1 MTTPMPISA
10 ADLQPLLP
18 ELTLIAGAFA
28 LLMLDLFL
36 DNARRFITHALALVV
51 MVAVVWMLATGV
63 GGQGSVFSGMGY
75 TPSAST
81 QAAKPPSTSA
91 SRRDTSFSSATC
103 ALATSPR
110 MTRFTSHSV

>member
-51 MVAVVWMLATGV
+51 MVAVVWMLLVNDLSVGAFLLEQSDEWAT
-63 GGQGSVFSGMGY
+63 QR
-75 TPSAST
+75 A
-81 QAAKPPSTSA
+81 
-91 SRRDTSFSSATC
+91 R
-103 ALATSPR
+103 
-110 MTRFTSHSV
+110 

>member
-18 ELTLIAGAFA
+18 ELTLIAGAFG

-51 MVAVVWMLATGV
+51 MVAVVWMLPRAWAGRAACSAACSCATRWP
-63 GGQGSVFSGMGY
+63 M
-75 TPSAST
+75 SA
-81 QAAKPPSTSA
+81 
-91 SRRDTSFSSATC
+91 RW
-103 ALATSPR
+103 
-110 MTRFTSHSV
+110 